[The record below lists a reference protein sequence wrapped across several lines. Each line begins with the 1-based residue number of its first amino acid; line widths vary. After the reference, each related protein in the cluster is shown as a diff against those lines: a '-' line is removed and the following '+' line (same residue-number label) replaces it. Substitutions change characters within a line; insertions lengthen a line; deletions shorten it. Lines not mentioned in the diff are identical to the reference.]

1 MRPQNIAIT
10 VDTVIFYK
18 IDKALKLLLIQRKN
32 SPFKEKW
39 ALPGGFLEE
48 GETLVNAAAREL
60 EEETGLTNVNL
71 IQMEAYGAIGRDPR
85 GRTISIAFMGLL
97 DKEEIV
103 AGADDAMNAKWFDIR
118 NLPELAF
125 DHAEILDAALSRL

>member
-18 IDKALKLLLIQRKN
+18 VDKALKLLLIQRKN

-48 GETLVNAAAREL
+48 DETLVNAAAREL
-60 EEETGLTNVNL
+60 EEETGLTSVNL

-103 AGADDAMNAKWFDIR
+103 VGADDAMNAKWFDIT

-125 DHAEILDAALSRL
+125 DHAEIVDAALSRL

>member
-48 GETLVNAAAREL
+48 DETLVNAAAREL

-71 IQMEAYGAIGRDPR
+71 IQMEAYGAIDRDPR

-103 AGADDAMNAKWFDIR
+103 AGADDAMNARWFDIR

-125 DHAEILDAALSRL
+125 DHAEIVDAALSRL

>member
-18 IDKALKLLLIQRKN
+18 VDKALKLLLIQRKN

-48 GETLVNAAAREL
+48 DETLVNAAAREL
-60 EEETGLTNVNL
+60 EEETGLTSVNL

-97 DKEEIV
+97 DKEENV
-103 AGADDAMNAKWFDIR
+103 AGADDAMNAKWFDIT

-125 DHAEILDAALSRL
+125 DHAEIVDAALSRL

>member
-1 MRPQNIAIT
+1 MRPQKIAIT

-18 IDKALKLLLIQRKN
+18 VDKALKLLLIQRKN

-48 GETLVNAAAREL
+48 DETLENAAAREL

-103 AGADDAMNAKWFDIR
+103 AGADDAMNAKWFDIT

-125 DHAEILDAALSRL
+125 DHAEIVDAALSRL

>member
-18 IDKALKLLLIQRKN
+18 VDKALKLLLIQRKN

-118 NLPELAF
+118 NLPESISGSL
-125 DHAEILDAALSRL
+125 